1 MTIVVL
7 PDGKTDML
15 TYMPASQFFK
25 LTTKTVIAS
34 VAITA
39 AMYYALAC
47 ALDGSGQCWQIPNVV
62 IALMIAFMWPWI
74 LAVRFISSNI
84 ALASVL
90 GFALSLSWVFLIIC
104 VGRWGMGKRRKKS
117 PETQNSI

>member
-1 MTIVVL
+1 
-7 PDGKTDML
+7 ML
-15 TYMPASQFFK
+15 ICMPASQFFK
-25 LTTKTVIAS
+25 LTTKTVVAS
-34 VAITA
+34 VAITAACTA

-47 ALDGSGQCWQIPNVV
+47 ALDGSGQCWQIPNVI

-74 LAVRFISSNI
+74 IAVRFISSNI

-90 GFALSLSWVFLIIC
+90 GFALSLAWVFLIIC
-104 VGRWGMGKRRKKS
+104 VGRWGIGKRWKKS